1 MRFGEVPVAE
11 AEGAILAHS
20 LRLGT
25 VALKKAR
32 VLSRADLDLIAGA
45 GLSQIVVARLEPG
58 DVGEDEAARR
68 VAEAAAGAEV
78 EVAAPFT
85 GRANLFAKSRGLLV
99 FDRERLDRLNL
110 VDEAITLGTLP
121 PFAVV
126 EPSMMV
132 ATVKIIP
139 FAAPAE
145 AVERCLEVAR
155 SDGPLLRVA
164 PFEPRS
170 VGLIQTRLP
179 GLKESILDKTREV
192 TVGRLRAVGSRL
204 VLEERCGHA
213 SSELAPLIR
222 DAIGHGID
230 ILLIH
235 GASAILDRRDV
246 IPAAIVV
253 AGGVIDH
260 FGMPV
265 DPGNLLLLGRV
276 GACPVLGL
284 PGCARS
290 PKVNGFDWV
299 LERLVAGLAVG
310 PGEIMRM
317 GSGGLLAEIPSRP
330 LPRAEAQPA
339 PTAKSEAKPQGPRI
353 GALLL
358 AAGQS
363 RRMGGPNKLLAEID
377 GSPMV
382 AHVARR
388 LLASRA
394 RPIIAVLGN
403 QADMVEA
410 ALGKL
415 PVERVRNPEFASGL
429 STSLRR
435 GISALPPDLDG
446 VMVCLG
452 DMPLISGRHLDRLIA
467 AFNPLEGR
475 AIIVP
480 TRRSKRGNPVLWSK
494 RFFPE
499 MAEIAG
505 DVGAKHL
512 IVEHA
517 ELVAEVEMDDDA
529 VLVDIDTPDALD
541 ALRGRRKPG
550 PHPFPPPQA
559 GEGMGGGEASDI
571 GPPK

>member
-1 MRFGEVPVAE
+1 
-11 AEGAILAHS
+11 
-20 LRLGT
+20 
-25 VALKKAR
+25 
-32 VLSRADLDLIAGA
+32 
-45 GLSQIVVARLEPG
+45 
-58 DVGEDEAARR
+58 
-68 VAEAAAGAEV
+68 
-78 EVAAPFT
+78 
-85 GRANLFAKSRGLLV
+85 
-99 FDRERLDRLNL
+99 
-110 VDEAITLGTLP
+110 
-121 PFAVV
+121 VV
-126 EPSMMV
+126 EPRMMV

-145 AVERCLEVAR
+145 AVERCVAAAA
-155 SDGPLLRVA
+155 SESPLLRVA
-164 PFEPRS
+164 PFLPRS

-192 TVGRLRAVGSRL
+192 TVGRLTTLGSRL

-213 SSELAPLIR
+213 TAELAPFIR
-222 DAIGHGID
+222 DAMGHGID

-246 IPAAIVV
+246 IPAAIVA

-265 DPGNLLLLGRV
+265 DPGNLLLLGHV
-276 GACPVLGL
+276 GERAVLGL

-299 LERLVAGLAVG
+299 LERLVAGLPVG
-310 PGEIMRM
+310 PAEIMRM

-330 LPRAEAQPA
+330 LPRAGTAPA
-339 PTAKSEAKPQGPRI
+339 TEPKAEVKPRGSPI

-377 GSPMV
+377 GVPMV
-382 AHVARR
+382 TRVARR

-403 QADMVEA
+403 QAEAVDA

-415 PVERVRNPEFASGL
+415 PVDRVRNPDFAAGL
-429 STSLRR
+429 STSLKR
-435 GISALPPDLDG
+435 GIAALPPDLDG
-446 VMVCLG
+446 VIVCLG
-452 DMPLISGRHLDRLIA
+452 DMPLISGRHLERLIA

-480 TRRSKRGNPVLWSK
+480 TRRGKRGNPVLWSK

-499 MAEIAG
+499 MAELAG

-512 IVEHA
+512 IGEHA

-529 VLVDIDTPDALD
+529 VLVDIDTPEALD
-541 ALRGRRKPG
+541 ALREKRKP
-550 PHPFPPPQA
+550 A
-559 GEGMGGGEASDI
+559 EEAAC
-571 GPPK
+571 

>member
-1 MRFGEVPVAE
+1 MKFGEVLVAE
-11 AEGAILAHS
+11 AEGSILAHS

-32 VLSRADLDLIAGA
+32 ILSQADLDLIAEA
-45 GLSQIVVARLEPG
+45 GLSRIVVARLEAG

-68 VAEAAAGAEV
+68 IAAAATGDEV
-78 EVAAPFT
+78 ETAAPFT
-85 GRANLFAKSRGLLV
+85 GRANLFAKTRGLLV

-110 VDEAITLGTLP
+110 VDEAITFGTLP

-126 EPSMMV
+126 EPRMMV
-132 ATVKIIP
+132 GTVKIIP
-139 FAAPAE
+139 FAAPAK
-145 AVERCLEVAR
+145 AVERCVEAAR
-155 SDGPLLRVA
+155 SGGPLLRVA
-164 PFEPRS
+164 PFLPRS
-170 VGLIQTRLP
+170 IGLIQTRLP
-179 GLKESILDKTREV
+179 GLKESILERTREV
-192 TVGRLRAVGSRL
+192 TEGRLKALGCRL
-204 VLEERCGHA
+204 VFEERCGHA
-213 SSELAPLIR
+213 TAELAPLIR
-222 DAIGHGID
+222 DAIGHAID

-246 IPAAIVV
+246 IAAAIIAA
-253 AGGVIDH
+253 AGRIDH

-265 DPGNLLLLGRV
+265 DPGNLLLLGHV
-276 GACPVLGL
+276 GERAVLGL

-299 LERLVAGLAVG
+299 LERLVAGLPVG

-330 LPRAEAQPA
+330 LPRAEATQA
-339 PTAKSEAKPQGPRI
+339 AERKSEAKPQGARI
-353 GALLL
+353 AALLL

-377 GSPMV
+377 GVPMV
-382 AHVARR
+382 TRVAQR
-388 LLASRA
+388 LLAARA

-403 QADMVEA
+403 QAEMVDA

-415 PVERVRNPEFASGL
+415 PVERVRNPEFAAGL
-429 STSLRR
+429 STSLKR
-435 GISALPPDLDG
+435 GIAALPPDLDG
-446 VMVCLG
+446 VIICLG

-480 TRRSKRGNPVLWSK
+480 TRRGKRGNPVLWSK

-499 MAEIAG
+499 MAELAG

-512 IVEHA
+512 IGEHS

-529 VLVDIDTPDALD
+529 VLVDIDTPEALD
-541 ALRGRRKPG
+541 AFKGRRNSARE
-550 PHPFPPPQA
+550 QA
-559 GEGMGGGEASDI
+559 R
-571 GPPK
+571 